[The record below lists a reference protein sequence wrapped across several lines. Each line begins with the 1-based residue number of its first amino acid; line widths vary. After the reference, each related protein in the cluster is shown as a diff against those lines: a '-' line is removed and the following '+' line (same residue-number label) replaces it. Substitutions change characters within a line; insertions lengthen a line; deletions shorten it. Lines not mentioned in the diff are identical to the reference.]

1 VLGIDYPGDIK
12 GFRAWHRVYKAAR
25 QRIKQPQDV
34 DVIIQE
40 LNATS
45 FGSLMA
51 YAQYM
56 TPDIAV
62 VTAISESNIEVFQTL
77 DYIAQE
83 QLSIGSISRELLVNR
98 DDIDSRFATYLTNP
112 HMNTYGLEGAAEYRF
127 EEMDY
132 SIDAGYSGAM
142 IIPGWQETI
151 SVQANVRD
159 DFTLRQL
166 VAATAVGVK
175 LGMAPQ
181 EIAQGVASFSSL
193 PGHMNRLDGVEGSV
207 ILDDTGN
214 TSPLGVRTALQSLY
228 RTPAPQ
234 RVAVLGSMRRL
245 GPFAQT
251 AHQEAGLLCDPV
263 QLAWVVTVG
272 DEANRWLAP
281 AARGRGCQVKE
292 CANALDAGA
301 FAHSVLEQGSV
312 LLFNGHEEDLLEE
325 GVKVVLRRASD
336 SEQLARQS
344 PSELQQKMEAF
355 SRFS

>member
-1 VLGIDYPGDIK
+1 
-12 GFRAWHRVYKAAR
+12 
-25 QRIKQPQDV
+25 
-34 DVIIQE
+34 
-40 LNATS
+40 
-45 FGSLMA
+45 
-51 YAQYM
+51 
-56 TPDIAV
+56 
-62 VTAISESNIEVFQTL
+62 
-77 DYIAQE
+77 
-83 QLSIGSISRELLVNR
+83 
-98 DDIDSRFATYLTNP
+98 
-112 HMNTYGLEGAAEYRF
+112 
-127 EEMDY
+127 
-132 SIDAGYSGAM
+132 M